1 MTGTIGGLPNFWD
14 TLRGR
19 ERRLLALD
27 YDGTLAPFRVER
39 MEATPLPGVVDVL
52 ERIAARRDT
61 RITVVSGR
69 PLEDLRLLLAV
80 PDRLGITWVGSHGF
94 EGQRADGERWTR
106 KLSAEQERG
115 LERARAVVQSLEHG
129 DKLERKPSALAFHTR
144 GLDPDAARRLQSTV
158 ASLWSPLCGEDGLH
172 LHAFDGG
179 VELRVTTADK
189 GEALRELLRGEPS
202 ETFVVY
208 VGDDVTDE
216 DAFAVA
222 VEAGGVGIRVG
233 AGSRPTLAQ
242 GALGD
247 CGAVL
252 EMLRRWA
259 DEPRLAEETT

>member
-1 MTGTIGGLPNFWD
+1 MTGTITGLPDFWD
-14 TLRGR
+14 TLRRR
-19 ERRLLALD
+19 ECRLLALD

-39 MEATPLPGVVDVL
+39 MNATPLPGVVGAL
-52 ERIAARRDT
+52 ERIAARSDT
-61 RITVVSGR
+61 RVAVVSGR
-69 PLEDLRLLLAV
+69 PIEDLRALLTV
-80 PDRLGITWVGSHGF
+80 PDGLGIAWVGSHGF

-106 KLSAEQERG
+106 ELSGAQARG
-115 LERARAVVQSLEHG
+115 LEQARAVVESLGHG
-129 DKLERKPSALAFHTR
+129 SKLEPKSSALAFHTR
-144 GLDPDAARRLQSTV
+144 GIDPDVARGLQETV
-158 ASLWSPLCGEDGLH
+158 TSRWSPLCAGDELH

-189 GEALRELLRGEPS
+189 GRALRELLTEPPS

-222 VEAGGVGIRVG
+222 EEAGGVGIRVG
-233 AGSRPTLAQ
+233 GGDRPTRAQ
-242 GALGD
+242 GTLRD

-259 DEPRLAEETT
+259 DEPRMAEVRT

>member
-1 MTGTIGGLPNFWD
+1 MTGTIGGLPDFWD

-19 ERRLLALD
+19 ERRFLALD
-27 YDGTLAPFRVER
+27 YDGTLAPFRVAR
-39 MEATPLPGVVDVL
+39 MEATPLPGVVDAV
-52 ERIAARRDT
+52 ERIAARGDT
-61 RITVVSGR
+61 RIAVVSGR
-69 PLEDLRLLLAV
+69 PIEDLRVLLDL
-80 PDRLGITWVGSHGF
+80 PDRLGIAWVGSHGF
-94 EGQRADGERWTR
+94 EGQRRDGMRWTR
-106 KLSAEQERG
+106 ELSEAQRRG
-115 LERARAVVQSLEHG
+115 LEQARAVAESLGHG

-144 GLDPDAARRLQSTV
+144 GLGPDVARGLQTTV
-158 ASLWSPLCGEDGLH
+158 ASRWSLLCEGGLH

-189 GEALRELLRGEPS
+189 GQALRESLREEPS

-233 AGSRPTLAQ
+233 GGDRPTQAQ
-242 GALGD
+242 GTLRD

-259 DEPRLAEETT
+259 DEPKMAEVRT

>member
-1 MTGTIGGLPNFWD
+1 MTGAIAGLPDFWE
-14 TLRGR
+14 TLCSR
-19 ERRLLALD
+19 EHRLLALD

-61 RITVVSGR
+61 RVAVVSGR
-69 PLEDLRLLLAV
+69 PFEDLRLLLTL
-80 PDRLGITWVGSHGF
+80 PDGLGIAWVGSHGF

-106 KLSAEQERG
+106 KLSGAQVRG
-115 LERARAVVQSLEHG
+115 LEQARAVVESLGHG

-144 GLDPDAARRLQSTV
+144 GIDPDVARGLQ
-158 ASLWSPLCGEDGLH
+158 ASVTSRWSPLCGQDGLH

-179 VELRVTTADK
+179 VEVRVTTADK
-189 GEALRELLRGEPS
+189 GQALRELLRERPS

-222 VEAGGVGIRVG
+222 AEAGGVGIRVG
-233 AGSRPTLAQ
+233 GGDRATRAQ
-242 GALGD
+242 GTLRD

-259 DEPRLAEETT
+259 GEPRMAEERT